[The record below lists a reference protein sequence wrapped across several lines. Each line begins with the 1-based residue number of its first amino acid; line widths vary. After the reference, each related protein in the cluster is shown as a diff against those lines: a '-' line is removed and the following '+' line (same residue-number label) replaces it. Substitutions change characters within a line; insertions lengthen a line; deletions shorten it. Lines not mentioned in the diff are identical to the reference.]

1 MKGVPCTLTK
11 LTPAEVA
18 EIEATFG
25 KTDPMPNALEKNANK
40 RRARNPDF
48 MQDVEF
54 GEDVE
59 FEAVELS
66 LYGRSS
72 A

>member
-1 MKGVPCTLTK
+1 M
-11 LTPAEVA
+11 
-18 EIEATFG
+18 
-25 KTDPMPNALEKNANK
+25 PMPNGFEKQVRK
-40 RRARNPDF
+40 RAPRSADF
-48 MQDVEF
+48 MHDVEF

>member
-1 MKGVPCTLTK
+1 MVDEAHAGR
-11 LTPAEVA
+11 AEKRGRGRDLGRV
-18 EIEATFG
+18 
-25 KTDPMPNALEKNANK
+25 LE
-40 RRARNPDF
+40 
-48 MQDVEF
+48 DVEF